1 MTVTKQQQLEW
12 LAKHMVKWIR
22 DEQEAYLMSVDE
34 IGFIVGLATTMAT
47 NQMLYDRY
55 HSITREE
62 WQRERDKIGSKPEVD
77 NSWHERGELPPVG
90 GVCEA
95 MINGEWIAAAV
106 LRHRINSAGM
116 NVAAVMSCASFGVY
130 WSADFRP
137 LRTEREKA
145 IDEIAA
151 LVRDGL
157 VPHEMA
163 KEFAVK
169 MHDAGLK
176 LVKR

>member
-12 LAKHMVKWIR
+12 LASSWSMWHHSASK
-22 DEQEAYLMSVDE
+22 LFMSKII
-34 IGFIVGLATTMAT
+34 IGCFVSMIDDSH
-47 NQMLYDRY
+47 Q
-55 HSITREE
+55 ITLEE
-62 WQRERDKIGSKPEVD
+62 WRQERGKMSSKPEAD

-95 MINGEWIAAAV
+95 MINGEWIAAEV

-130 WSADFRP
+130 WAADFRSI
-137 LRTEREKA
+137 RTEREKA
-145 IDEIAA
+145 IDEISA

-157 VPHEMA
+157 VSPEMA
-163 KEFAVK
+163 KEFAIK
-169 MHDAGLK
+169 MYDAGLK
-176 LVKR
+176 VVKR